1 MTEQLRENYFLAVK
15 MLLVLVSEI
24 YLLTIEFAQAGASGG
39 MFLLLALFFGSFIMQ
54 ELQRDKWRIFFLCL
68 SAIEL
73 WFFIRLYG
81 ETFWILGIVLGYEI
95 ISCAR
100 EKFSAKSY

>member
-54 ELQRDKWRIFFLCL
+54 EL
-68 SAIEL
+68 
-73 WFFIRLYG
+73 
-81 ETFWILGIVLGYEI
+81 
-95 ISCAR
+95 
-100 EKFSAKSY
+100 